1 MGGTQSLSRSTYSK
15 MLPETDDSASFFS
28 FFDVMEKMGLI
39 VGPLLFGFLEGYFG
53 SMRVSVLMLMF
64 FFIVGF
70 FLLAITRR
78 VEYKDEQ
85 AALV

>member
-1 MGGTQSLSRSTYSK
+1 
-15 MLPETDDSASFFS
+15 
-28 FFDVMEKMGLI
+28 
-39 VGPLLFGFLEGYFG
+39 
-53 SMRVSVLMLMF
+53 MRVSVLMLMF